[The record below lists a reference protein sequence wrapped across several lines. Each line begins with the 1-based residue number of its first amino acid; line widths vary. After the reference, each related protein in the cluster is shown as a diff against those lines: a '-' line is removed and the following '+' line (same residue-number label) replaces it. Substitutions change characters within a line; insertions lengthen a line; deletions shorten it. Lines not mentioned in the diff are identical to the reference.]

1 MQRKTPAQ
9 FCRRVPNGYQRIPFP
24 LQPDFLGLPKAAM
37 KKSLKIR
44 QGKTWTKKLYFIILK
59 LSFPDVAS
67 IFWKHGVGH

>member
-9 FCRRVPNGYQRIPFP
+9 FCRREPNGYQRIPFP

-44 QGKTWTKKLYFIILK
+44 QGKPWTKKLCPIILK
-59 LSFPDVAS
+59 VVLP
-67 IFWKHGVGH
+67 